1 MPFPQGSGVPGS
13 RAHHGKRQDRASA
26 TGQTSKSE
34 TTRHVLR
41 LGSPI
46 TAPRIVS
53 RGLKATRPFPEG
65 SGLLGSR
72 ANRGICQDC
81 ASTTGQTSKSE
92 TPPSLPAMRLAYHS
106 PKDLLPRA
114 KAILRSA
121 WTTHVGAWASH
132 RRDQVASVTGA
143 GRQAA
148 HRTPRSSPKKF
159 SRRDPRDRSQKTLI
173 KKLFVFAR
181 IVRAL
186 ASGSYSK

>member
-1 MPFPQGSGVPGS
+1 MGLGRGRWRPPGPVCRAVTGEVSPTLAVLPDRTSPHSRSRRSATVPVPQGSGVPGS

-34 TTRHVLR
+34 ATRHVLR

-46 TAPRIVS
+46 TASRIVS

-92 TPPSLPAMRLAYHS
+92 TPPSLPAMRLAYHR
-106 PKDLLPRA
+106 PRNVSQG
-114 KAILRSA
+114 LRRSSDPRGPLTLGPGQA
-121 WTTHVGAWASH
+121 
-132 RRDQVASVTGA
+132 TGA
-143 GRQAA
+143 TKWR
-148 HRTPRSSPKKF
+148 P
-159 SRRDPRDRSQKTLI
+159 
-173 KKLFVFAR
+173 
-181 IVRAL
+181 
-186 ASGSYSK
+186 